1 MLIVVRFTKLSKAMM
16 TAFFLFLL
24 SQSILIPILIG
35 LIHIKR
41 MGKIYYPFFA
51 LLVIGFINELISFIF
66 IHGFQLENSVTS
78 NIYSLIECCL
88 ILYQLY
94 VWQNSKKGYWL
105 FVILASTC
113 VVVWIIEN
121 VFFFKINTFDSPYF
135 MVLYSFVIVM
145 LSINQINEIITH
157 SKLPLLKN
165 PQIIL
170 CVAFVTYFIY
180 QIIYRASEF
189 ISVESI
195 LYLRLNIGFAYINF
209 IINLLF
215 AVAVFFITSKN
226 KDKYDE
232 YFRNR

>member
-1 MLIVVRFTKLSKAMM
+1 MM
-16 TAFFLFLL
+16 NAFFIFLL

-41 MGKIYYPFFA
+41 MGKIYYPFFV

-105 FVILASTC
+105 FVILASAC
-113 VVVWIIEN
+113 VVVWVIEN
-121 VFFFKINTFDSPYF
+121 LLFFKITTFYSPYF
-135 MVLYSFVIVM
+135 MILYSFVIVL
-145 LSINQINEIITH
+145 LSINQINKIITH

-180 QIIYRASEF
+180 QIIYRASVF
-189 ISVESI
+189 ISDKSI
-195 LYLRLNIGFAYINF
+195 LHLRLIIGFAYINF
-209 IINLLF
+209 TINILF
-215 AVAVFFITSKN
+215 AIAVFFITSKN

>member
-1 MLIVVRFTKLSKAMM
+1 MN
-16 TAFFLFLL
+16 AFFVFLL
-24 SQSILIPILIG
+24 SQAVLIPISIG
-35 LIHIKR
+35 LIRFKR
-41 MGKIYYPFFA
+41 MGKIYYPFFV
-51 LLVIGFINELISFIF
+51 LLVIGFINEVISFML
-66 IHGFQLENSVTS
+66 IHGFALQNSITS

-121 VFFFKINTFDSPYF
+121 LLFFKINTFDSPYF
-135 MVLYSFVIVM
+135 MVLYSFIIVL
-145 LSINQINEIITH
+145 LSINQINLIMLH
-157 SKLPLLKN
+157 SKSSLLKN

-170 CVAFVTYFIY
+170 CVAFITYFMY
-180 QIIYRASEF
+180 QIIYRATEF
-189 ISVESI
+189 ISIESI
-195 LYLRLNIGFAYINF
+195 LYIRLTTGFAYINL

-215 AVAVFFITSKN
+215 AVAVFYITSKS
-226 KDKYDE
+226 KDEYDK